1 MSRPIMVVE
10 SLWKQPRK
18 PMTPEQE
25 REYEHW
31 CNEIHIPDLLE
42 GTGMSSVTRYKNQ
55 DGSGYLW
62 IQEFESE
69 AALQKYLVSERR
81 NGTKRL
87 YRARPEGL
95 FELKAFLEE
104 FWDERLEALKR
115 EAESEERKGHG
126 NDS

>member
-25 REYEHW
+25 REYDHW

-42 GTGMSSVTRYKNQ
+42 GTGMSSVARYKNQ

-81 NGTKRL
+81 KELRHETESHYPGDDDPANYFSKRSV
-87 YRARPEGL
+87 RNFSWVAGQRI
-95 FELKAFLEE
+95 K
-104 FWDERLEALKR
+104 
-115 EAESEERKGHG
+115 
-126 NDS
+126 

>member
-1 MSRPIMVVE
+1 MKPIMVVE
-10 SLWKQPRK
+10 SSWKQPRK

-31 CNEIHIPDLLE
+31 CNEIHIPDLLR

-69 AALQKYLVSERR
+69 EALKKYLVSDRR
-81 NGTKRL
+81 K
-87 YRARPEGL
+87 
-95 FELKAFLEE
+95 ELIHETESHYPGGADPGNYF
-104 FWDERLEALKR
+104 DERTVRNFSRVAGQT
-115 EAESEERKGHG
+115 RK
-126 NDS
+126 